1 MYLGANEIVRAIF
14 EYLNSI
20 YILTLAVKSMYMYM
34 SPDSNYA
41 KYFIRLSLDEPDKGS
56 L

>member
-41 KYFIRLSLDEPDKGS
+41 KAFIKLPLDEADEGS
-56 L
+56 M